1 MSGLRIAL
9 LVAWPLLAH
18 AAAATGNGWLAALA
32 VLDIVL
38 LLLLDVLA
46 RPRAWAWLVL
56 ALALA
61 GLAWLARSPHAMLP
75 VLLAPPVFVAAAGW
89 MFARTLSAGRIPLVG
104 RIASAI
110 DATPWEQMAPEVRRY
125 TRNVTLAW
133 AVLLFALAAADLAI
147 AFLATP
153 LQWSWF
159 ANIGDYV
166 VIGGFML
173 VEFAYRQW
181 RLPGRGKGL
190 AGFARGLASLGPSFW
205 REALR

>member
-38 LLLLDVLA
+38 LLLLDALA

-89 MFARTLSAGRIPLVG
+89 MFAHTLSAGRIPLVG